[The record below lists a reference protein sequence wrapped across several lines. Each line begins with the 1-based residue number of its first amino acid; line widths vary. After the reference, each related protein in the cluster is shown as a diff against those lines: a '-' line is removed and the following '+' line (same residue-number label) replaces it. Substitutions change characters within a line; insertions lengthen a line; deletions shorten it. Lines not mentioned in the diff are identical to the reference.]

1 MSVGFYTIMRLG
13 ELLRVKRLGVRV
25 VFFDGDRAEQSLSV
39 LAVVPDAKSVAG
51 LLIHVVWRKSRQ
63 DRDAWVPLAVPSAR
77 FGVAARA
84 FVAFVALFV
93 GTPLPVQ
100 RVREAPSSQPFEF
113 QSLNQVDGCVG
124 LWWSS
129 VA

>member
-1 MSVGFYTIMRLG
+1 MGALG
-13 ELLRVKRLGVRV
+13 GPFRG
-25 VFFDGDRAEQSLSV
+25 
-39 LAVVPDAKSVAG
+39 
-51 LLIHVVWRKSRQ
+51 
-63 DRDAWVPLAVPSAR
+63 R

-113 QSLNQVDGCVG
+113 QSLDQVDASGSCGAVWHEHRRSKG
-124 LWWSS
+124 VCWPQFAGGWLH
-129 VA
+129 A